1 MSNYRAAHIDSGNGY
16 NYKVKLAQHN
26 LLFYEIPK
34 SASSSIKNWLF
45 SLRQGE
51 GETSSFPMGY
61 EKWQTLFPDMKADY
75 NDTRDA
81 SLTKFIFLRN
91 PFARLL
97 SGYNNTGWKFEFE
110 GVAFDD
116 FCLSLRQRI
125 DTPPTD
131 LMNNHFKPVDYFV
144 PKYNRSLCVDFV
156 GKVENLGE
164 DICRLATIAGAPSPI
179 SIPHINKTGLGTS
192 YRKFYNCE
200 TRQII
205 EEIYRD
211 ELEMGSYVF

>member
-1 MSNYRAAHIDSGNGY
+1 MSNYRAAQIDSGNGY
-16 NYKVKLAQHN
+16 NYKIKLAQHN

-51 GETSSFPMGY
+51 GETGSFPMGY
-61 EKWQTLFPDMKADY
+61 EKRQTLFPDMKADY
-75 NDTRDA
+75 NDTRDT
-81 SLTKFIFLRN
+81 SLTKFVFLRT

-110 GVAFDD
+110 GVAFD
-116 FCLSLRQRI
+116 
-125 DTPPTD
+125 
-131 LMNNHFKPVDYFV
+131 
-144 PKYNRSLCVDFV
+144 DFV

-179 SIPHINKTGLGTS
+179 SIPHINKTGLGAS